1 MNLPEEFLSSHAELH
16 INDNQQQI
24 IVTDDNDA
32 RMKIKQLGSCLKSI
46 SKGQYLPFSIMY
58 NRTSYKQKEC
68 AIQLLDAIRYLNM
81 LPDEYLQM
89 RVFNPRI
96 AVFQKLFNKAGLLGR
111 VYNGKITSFDPVT
124 TAEMLNKLIQD
135 YRSAVSQSAFKQE
148 CRKYKR
154 ASVKN
159 LKGVLNYIRHLQSR
173 HARLLVLRVDLSWGD
188 EYKSE
193 ITADEARKHR
203 QKLFLNMKKNPL
215 FRHVLGTVWKLEY
228 GPQRKF
234 HYHVLF
240 FLNGKH
246 AQQDT
251 NIARAF
257 GEYWRDVITKGKG
270 IYYNCNAHK
279 ERYKKCGLGK
289 VQRDDAN
296 AQEGLLEAVKY
307 MTKIDA
313 CARLVLPGNARTF
326 GRGEIKALKV
336 MKRPPKGK

>member
-1 MNLPEEFLSSHAELH
+1 MNLPEDFLSSHAELH
-16 INDNQQQI
+16 IDDNQQCI
-24 IVTDDNDA
+24 IITDDNDA
-32 RMKIKQLGSCLKSI
+32 RMKLKQLNDSLKNI
-46 SKGQYLPFSIMY
+46 SKGIHPPFIIMP
-58 NRTSYKQKEC
+58 NRISYKQHAC
-68 AIQLLDAIRYLNM
+68 AVQLLNTFRLLGM
-81 LPDEYLQM
+81 MPQEYLQM

-96 AVFQKLFNKAGLLGR
+96 TVFQKLFNKADLKDR
-111 VYNGKITSFDPVT
+111 VYNGNITNIDPVT
-124 TAEMLNKLIQD
+124 TAEMLNKLAQD
-135 YRSAVSQSAFKQE
+135 YRSAVSESAYKQQ

-159 LKGVLNYIRHLQSR
+159 LKGVLNYIRYLQSR
-173 HARLLVLRVDLSWGD
+173 YTRLLVLRVDLSWAS

-193 ITADEARKHR
+193 ITADTARKYR
-203 QKLFLNMKKNPL
+203 QRLFLNMKKNPL

-246 AQQDT
+246 AQQDV

-257 GEYWRDVITKGKG
+257 GEYWKTTITEGKG

-279 ERYKKCGLGK
+279 ERYEKCGLGK
-289 VQRDDAN
+289 VQRDDTA

-313 CARLVLPGNARTF
+313 CARLVLPRNARTF
-326 GRGEIKALKV
+326 GRGEVKALNDK
-336 MKRPPKGK
+336 KRLLKP